1 MTEEIHALDT
11 IGSGEGYEIE
21 RGIGEFIYEA
31 AGHEIFKSGE
41 AGALEKT
48 VTCFFLLGRVRLV
61 SER

>member
-1 MTEEIHALDT
+1 LDT